1 MILERGRESMGKI
14 IDAVGKACPMPVM
27 MTKKEIDNGE
37 DNFITRV
44 DNKVAVENLK
54 RLASSTGFSIE
65 VKEDA
70 GIFVVAFS
78 KECEECNRMLE
89 HLEEPKK
96 VPTSDYVVFIGK
108 EYIGEGSEELGKNLM
123 RMFLYTL
130 TESEDLPNYLLF
142 MNGGVKLPTLDLQ
155 AVDHLKVL
163 KDKGVDILVCG
174 ACLNYYK
181 IAEELK
187 IGSVSN
193 MYEIADK
200 MKQSGKVISF

>member
-1 MILERGRESMGKI
+1 MISERGWRSMGKI
-14 IDAVGKACPMPVM
+14 IDAMGKACPMPVM

-37 DNFITRV
+37 DSFITRV

-65 VKEDA
+65 VKEDD
-70 GIFVVAFS
+70 GIFAVAFS

-89 HLEEPKK
+89 QLEEPKK

-123 RMFLYTL
+123 KMFLYTL

>member
-1 MILERGRESMGKI
+1 MGKI

-37 DNFITRV
+37 DSFITRV

-65 VKEDA
+65 VKEDG
-70 GIFVVAFS
+70 GIFTVAFS

-89 HLEEPKK
+89 QLEEPKK